1 MIGIANELSI
11 FVSACLSGNLIC
23 LVYYVLRVFRRLVK
37 HSLLWISIE
46 DLVFWVGAG
55 VYLFME
61 MYRTC
66 SGSIRW
72 YFVLGVLAGGVATVR
87 IVQKFTKK
95 ILIKQ
100 KKQGNIKLLGE
111 YTKKG

>member
-23 LVYYVLRVFRRLVK
+23 LSYYVLRVIRRLVK
-37 HSLLWISIE
+37 HSLVWVSIE
-46 DLVFWVGAG
+46 DLVFWVGAAI
-55 VYLFME
+55 YLFME

-72 YFVLGVLAGGVATVR
+72 YFVLGVLAGGIATIYLV
-87 IVQKFTKK
+87 KK
-95 ILIKQ
+95 IVDKTE
-100 KKQGNIKLLGE
+100 KTE
-111 YTKKG
+111 

>member
-1 MIGIANELSI
+1 MIGIVNELSI

-23 LVYYVLRVFRRLVK
+23 LIYYVLRVIRRLVK
-37 HSLLWISIE
+37 HSLLWVSIE
-46 DLVFWVGAG
+46 DFVFWVGAAI
-55 VYLFME
+55 YLFME

-72 YFVLGVLAGGVATVR
+72 YFVLGVLAGGIITVS
-87 IVQKFTKK
+87 IIQKFTKK
-95 ILIKQ
+95 WLIKQ
-100 KKQGNIKLLGE
+100 KKQSNMKLLGE

>member
-23 LVYYVLRVFRRLVK
+23 LIYYVLRVFRRLVK

-46 DLVFWVGAG
+46 DLVFWIGAA

-66 SGSIRW
+66 AGSIRW
-72 YFVLGVLAGGVATVR
+72 YFVLGVLAGGAVTVG
-87 IVQKFTKK
+87 IVQKFTKN
-95 ILIKQ
+95 ILIK
-100 KKQGNIKLLGE
+100 
-111 YTKKG
+111 

>member
-11 FVSACLSGNLIC
+11 FVSACLLGNLIC
-23 LVYYVLRVFRRLVK
+23 LIYYGLRVFRRLVR

-55 VYLFME
+55 VYLFSE

-66 SGSIRW
+66 EGSIRW
-72 YFVLGVLAGGVATVR
+72 YFVLGVFAGGIITYW
-87 IVQKFTKK
+87 IIQ
-95 ILIKQ
+95 
-100 KKQGNIKLLGE
+100 KLL
-111 YTKKG
+111 KKVIDKTGKTR

>member
-1 MIGIANELSI
+1 MGIANELSI

-23 LVYYVLRVFRRLVK
+23 LIYYALRVIRRLVK

-46 DLVFWVGAG
+46 DLIFWIGAA

-66 SGSIRW
+66 AGSIRW
-72 YFVLGVLAGGVATVR
+72 YFVLGVVAGGVATVG
-87 IVQKFTKK
+87 IIHKFIKK
-95 ILIKQ
+95 LLIK
-100 KKQGNIKLLGE
+100 
-111 YTKKG
+111 